1 MHRSLLAVLIVA
13 MVAAFL
19 AGASAASRAAA
30 AFTPT
35 FEDAACP
42 MPLPQG
48 QLAHNVRCGYLTVQ
62 ETHGNDDGRTL
73 KLAVAILKSTA
84 AKPEPDPVVYL
95 TGGPGAP
102 ALEGEFQGLGEAT
115 TAAFIQSKRDF
126 IFFDQRGTG
135 HSQPALNCP
144 ETAHVLLD
152 SLAANRTPAEQRAAN
167 DEALLD
173 CHDRLVAEGVN
184 LNAYNSRES
193 AYDIADLMS
202 ALGYDEYNLFGTSYG
217 PRLELTAM
225 REVPQRI
232 RSVILDSPLAVNAN
246 GPVDQAADLQRSLNE
261 VFHACSSDRA
271 CHTAYPDFEQQ
282 FWEVVRRANEHPIEV
297 QIKDA
302 DGKPI
307 DIKISGG
314 QILNGV
320 FVALYNNS
328 TISVLPLATDQIY
341 KGNYGIVALLAQQ
354 IVFAFSDEAAAM
366 TTSVNCSEEIP
377 FLTADVLKSATAGVR
392 QEIVDAEVG
401 ITNEAGRLD
410 ELALCKAWGA
420 PPPSAIENQA
430 VVSDI
435 PTMIFDGQFDPI
447 TPPRYGQL
455 AAEKLFRNYV
465 FQFPTSGHGV
475 TYQQYDCASSMIAA
489 FLADPETRPN
499 ASCIAGI
506 GPLEF
511 AIGDQATPAPP
522 PATPAATPAGVSPPE
537 TGARETPP
545 PPARFNVETLALLA
559 IGACSMLLG
568 AVFTRRRSR

>member
-1 MHRSLLAVLIVA
+1 MRRSLLVML
-13 MVAAFL
+13 MVAVAAAL
-19 AGASAASRAAA
+19 SVAVHAPERASA

-42 MPLPQG
+42 MPLPEG
-48 QLAHNVRCGYLTVQ
+48 QVAANVRCGYLTVQ
-62 ETHGNDDGRTL
+62 ETHGKDDGRTL
-73 KLAVAILKSTA
+73 KLAVAILKSTS

-102 ALEGEFQGLGEAT
+102 ALEGEFQGLGEAK

-135 HSQPALNCP
+135 HSQPALDCP

-152 SLAANRTPAEQRAAN
+152 ALAANRTAAEQRAAN
-167 DEALLD
+167 DEALLA
-173 CHDRLVAEGVN
+173 CRGRLISDGVN

-193 AYDIADLMS
+193 AHDIADLMS
-202 ALGYDEYNLFGTSYG
+202 ALGYDEYNLYGTSYG

-225 REVPQRI
+225 REVPQHI

-246 GPVDQAADLQRSLNE
+246 SLVDQPADLQRSLNE
-261 VFHACSSDRA
+261 VFHACSSDRE

-282 FWEVVRRANEHPIEV
+282 FWEVIRRANEHPIEV
-297 QIKDA
+297 QINDA

-307 DIKISGG
+307 DIKISGR

-320 FVALYNNS
+320 FVALYNDS
-328 TISVLPLATDQIY
+328 TISVLPLATDAIY
-341 KGNYGIVALLAQQ
+341 HGNYGIVALLAQQ
-354 IVFAFSDEAAAM
+354 IVFAFSDEAAGM
-366 TTSVNCSEEIP
+366 TTSVDCSEEIP
-377 FLTADVLKSATAGVR
+377 FLTADLLESASEGVR
-392 QEIVDAEVG
+392 QEILDAEVG
-401 ITNEAGRLD
+401 VTTEAARLD
-410 ELALCKAWGA
+410 ELALCKAWGT
-420 PPPSAIENQA
+420 PPPPALENQA
-430 VVSDI
+430 VASDI
-435 PTMIFDGQFDPI
+435 PTMVLDGQFDPI
-447 TPPRYGQL
+447 TPPRYGAL
-455 AAEKLFRNYV
+455 AAEKLSRSYV

-475 TYQQYDCASSMIAA
+475 TYQQYACASSMIAS
-489 FLADPETRPN
+489 FLAEPETKPN

-511 AIGDQATPAPP
+511 AIGDQATPTPQPAGTPSGVTPPETGTASP
-522 PATPAATPAGVSPPE
+522 PATPP
-537 TGARETPP
+537 
-545 PPARFNVETLALLA
+545 RFNIETLALLA